1 VRMMLGIRKRNWV
14 LVLPVAG
21 LGIGYLLLLG
31 RMLWGNVSSL
41 AAAKSAP
48 PTPARAAIALWDA
61 YGQARAAAQAQ
72 ATDAQLVSASAQWQ
86 AASEEA
92 LLKGASAW
100 TFVFYSPAGGYS
112 LDVVANAGTARA
124 VNQAQVWVAPQTMLA
139 ESAWQAGPRDALL
152 VFLACGGRTFLDGH
166 PQAVVDLHLAGDAQG
181 KPVWAI
187 VALDPQDRSLLP
199 LLIDAET
206 RQVLP
211 E

>member
-1 VRMMLGIRKRNWV
+1 MKVLSSTWKRNWV

-41 AAAKSAP
+41 AAAKTAP
-48 PTPARAAIALWDA
+48 PTPAHAGIALWDA
-61 YGQARAAAQAQ
+61 YGQAHLAAQAQ

-86 AASEEA
+86 AANEEA
-92 LLKGASAW
+92 LLNGAGDW

-112 LDVVANAGTARA
+112 LDVVASAQAARV
-124 VNQAQVWVAPQTMLA
+124 VNQAQVWVAPQTILA
-139 ESAWQAGPRDALL
+139 EGAWQAGPRDALL
-152 VFLACGGRTFLDGH
+152 VFLAYGGRTFLDGH
-166 PQAVVDLHLAGDAQG
+166 PQAVVDLHLAGDTAG
-181 KPVWAI
+181 KPVWAV